1 MARFNLGQLD
11 SYDILLFSPYDVFW
25 PKEPVP
31 SNQSMEN
38 YTGEYVL
45 IGHNVNHFQSW
56 YFIPQPPWQS
66 SSMPSHFGFDT
77 ARRLHATSEI
87 PNKRTKLSNN
97 MKKYDDIMSVLPS
110 KENTSKDIKTHKVE
124 MEVQQKCL
132 QQGVYYIEGK
142 IEENKYECRK
152 RR

>member
-1 MARFNLGQLD
+1 MMFFGPWN
-11 SYDILLFSPYDVFW
+11 
-25 PKEPVP
+25 PVP

-45 IGHNVNHFQSW
+45 IGRNVNHFQSL
-56 YFIPQPPWQS
+56 YFVSQPPWQS
-66 SSMPSHFGFDT
+66 SSIPSHFRFDT

-97 MKKYDDIMSVLPS
+97 MKKHDAIMSVLPS
-110 KENTSKDIKTHKVE
+110 KENTSKDIKTDKVE
-124 MEVQQKCL
+124 MEMQQKCL

-142 IEENKYECRK
+142 KEENKYECRK